1 MRVEG
6 HSSPRFLG
14 EGDRTKCGGG
24 AYSLLPVTLQATFLD
39 LFGCHEWLLVLCE
52 EADALVVLLEELD
65 DAQRCCAPIAIR
77 LHLELDQLTPL
88 CPSKS
93 HSTGTSTGAPLS
105 LIKNT
110 RNFAGL
116 VLLAFRSTT

>member
-39 LFGCHEWLLVLCE
+39 LFGCQESLLVLRE

-65 DAQRCCAPIAIR
+65 RAHWVPVGLAIR
-77 LHLELDQLTPL
+77 DSDVEDPPQKGQSPVD
-88 CPSKS
+88 
-93 HSTGTSTGAPLS
+93 GG
-105 LIKNT
+105 
-110 RNFAGL
+110 RRD
-116 VLLAFRSTT
+116 LL

>member
-6 HSSPRFLG
+6 HSSPRFLR

-39 LFGCHEWLLVLCE
+39 LFGCQESLLVLRE

-65 DAQRCCAPIAIR
+65 RAHWVPVGLATRDSDVEDPPQKGQSPTDGGRRA
-77 LHLELDQLTPL
+77 LL
-88 CPSKS
+88 C
-93 HSTGTSTGAPLS
+93 S
-105 LIKNT
+105 LGQVA
-110 RNFAGL
+110 RDVPRGD
-116 VLLAFRSTT
+116 RSARSA

>member
-1 MRVEG
+1 MRERSARKGVLPVA
-6 HSSPRFLG
+6 PRALILG
-14 EGDRTKCGGG
+14 EGAKVSGTGKDPHDGRSPGST
-24 AYSLLPVTLQATFLD
+24 T
-39 LFGCHEWLLVLCE
+39 
-52 EADALVVLLEELD
+52 D

-93 HSTGTSTGAPLS
+93 HSTGTSTGASLS